1 MEGGVED
8 RKGAL
13 KHHVGIEA
21 GRAITTLPGATFSGS
36 IAFKNVT
43 CYRSIIIKVKKS
55 IIESVKAL
63 VQRFRDL
70 TCLIGGSTEVYI
82 YIYD

>member
-1 MEGGVED
+1 MED

-21 GRAITTLPGATFSGS
+21 GRAITTLPGATCPGS
-36 IAFKNVT
+36 ITFKNVT
-43 CYRSIIIKVKKS
+43 CYRSIIVKVKKS
-55 IIESVKAL
+55 IIESVKVL

-70 TCLIGGSTEVYI
+70 TCSIRGSIEVYI
-82 YIYD
+82 YMIN